1 VSWRLPG
8 ILEPELYEWCRG
20 IEPFNFGGDWV
31 AHICPQLPFGGV
43 FGAFNEPL
51 GGPPQEP
58 RRYAENDRKE
68 RNDGLGVFVNKLSR
82 TSAPSFDHYQELG
95 DTFLKGL
102 AGFVVIMLAYAGLK
116 RL

>member
-1 VSWRLPG
+1 LP
-8 ILEPELYEWCRG
+8 L
-20 IEPFNFGGDWV
+20 
-31 AHICPQLPFGGV
+31 GGV
-43 FGAFNEPL
+43 LRAFHEPL
-51 GGPPQEP
+51 GGSPQEP

-68 RNDGLGVFVNKLSR
+68 RNDGLGVFVNELSG
-82 TSAPSFDHYQELG
+82 TSAPGFNRYQELG